1 MGEGG
6 LNEFIMKT
14 LFFRVTTILAMAIF
28 GFTPMVNAAGPGGG
42 GIGGGGA
49 DCGYISFMEYCDA
62 TRTSERTTC
71 DSSIGGESSC
81 TLVNCDGTQIELG
94 GPLRGC

>member
-1 MGEGG
+1 
-6 LNEFIMKT
+6 MKT
-14 LFFRVTTILAMAIF
+14 LVLRLTTILGMVMFCMMPMA
-28 GFTPMVNAAGPGGG
+28 NAAGPGGG

-62 TRTSERTTC
+62 TETSERITC